1 MNKKYILQDFL
12 DLISTGTPR
21 EQEVMKFRFGIPNY
35 RELTSQ
41 EQNLSLVEAREH
53 LECKAHTLEE
63 TASEFGLTRERV
75 RQIERKFLRRHS
87 CFTRSKK
94 LKDYLE

>member
-1 MNKKYILQDFL
+1 MDKKYLLQDFL

-21 EQEVMKFRFGIPNY
+21 EQEVMKFRFGIPSY
-35 RELTSQ
+35 RELISE
-41 EQNLSLVEAREH
+41 EQNLSFDEVREH
-53 LECKAHTLEE
+53 LECNAHTLEE
-63 TASEFGLTRERV
+63 TASEFGLTRERI
-75 RQIERKFLRRHS
+75 RQIEHKFLRRHS